1 MRLAL
6 DVEAQQSFEFL
17 SEQVQL
23 PHAAYARCPPRHL
36 CFGVWSPLCPGAQVH
51 GLRKA
56 FSTLSDVLI
65 EEVDV
70 IRSEAAEGHD
80 ETQKQLSGQAKA
92 LKAVRTEVAL
102 LRAEVQGGRGSWQ
115 SKAAAVDQRL
125 DSFHNDLALLA
136 QEAAK
141 SNSAQHLLQLE
152 VVQLRAQLEEEERAR
167 RSGLEDATS
176 HRADLQERIGAAG
189 QDARS
194 SLQALDSDVCSLR
207 THAEKQLSA
216 QAASI
221 EQAKARL
228 LQCAQAIEKQWSAGK
243 VQQQR
248 VESLASSS
256 ALQNQQLQE
265 RVEIVNKQQTRWRA
279 TLEDAVKAASSDVQ
293 LLQAQCRA
301 LESVIVGAKTDTRR
315 LLGEQEAETQRQ
327 CDTLGR
333 AIHSIADTL
342 NLTSPLIT
350 VQ

>member
-1 MRLAL
+1 M
-6 DVEAQQSFEFL
+6 
-17 SEQVQL
+17 QL
-23 PHAAYARCPPRHL
+23 PHTYAR
-36 CFGVWSPLCPGAQVH
+36 GTPLTVRACVVPGAQVH

-70 IRSEAAEGHD
+70 IRSEAAEAHD
-80 ETQKQLSGQAKA
+80 ETRKQVAGLAKA
-92 LKAVRTEVAL
+92 FKAVRAEMAL

-115 SKAAAVDQRL
+115 SKAAAVDQRI
-125 DSFHNDLALLA
+125 DSFHNDLELLA

-141 SNSAQHLLQLE
+141 SNSAQHVLQLE
-152 VVQLRAQLEEEERAR
+152 VVQLRAQLEEEERLR
-167 RSGLEDATS
+167 RSGLEDAS
-176 HRADLQERIGAAG
+176 SQRADLQERIVAAG

-194 SLQALDSDVCSLR
+194 SLQALDSDLCSVR

-228 LQCAQAIEKQWSAGK
+228 LQCAQAIEKQWSAAK

-248 VESLASSS
+248 IESLAGSS

-279 TLEDAVKAASSDVQ
+279 TLEDAVKAV
-293 LLQAQCRA
+293 
-301 LESVIVGAKTDTRR
+301 
-315 LLGEQEAETQRQ
+315 
-327 CDTLGR
+327 
-333 AIHSIADTL
+333 
-342 NLTSPLIT
+342 P
-350 VQ
+350 

>member
-1 MRLAL
+1 M
-6 DVEAQQSFEFL
+6 
-17 SEQVQL
+17 
-23 PHAAYARCPPRHL
+23 
-36 CFGVWSPLCPGAQVH
+36 PGAQVH

-70 IRSEAAEGHD
+70 IRSEAAEAHD
-80 ETQKQLSGQAKA
+80 ETRKQVAGQAKA
-92 LKAVRTEVAL
+92 LKAVRAEMAL

-115 SKAAAVDQRL
+115 SKAAAVDQRI
-125 DSFHNDLALLA
+125 DSFHNDLELLA

-141 SNSAQHLLQLE
+141 SNSAQHVLQLE
-152 VVQLRAQLEEEERAR
+152 VVQLRAQLEEEERVR
-167 RSGLEDATS
+167 RSGLEEAS
-176 HRADLQERIGAAG
+176 SQRADLQERIVAAG

-194 SLQALDSDVCSLR
+194 SLQALDSDLCSVR

-228 LQCAQAIEKQWSAGK
+228 LQCAQAIEKQWSAAK

-248 VESLASSS
+248 IESLAGSS

-301 LESVIVGAKTDTRR
+301 LESAVAGSKTETRR
-315 LLGEQEAETQRQ
+315 LLV
-327 CDTLGR
+327 
-333 AIHSIADTL
+333 S
-342 NLTSPLIT
+342 
-350 VQ
+350 

>member
-17 SEQVQL
+17 SE
-23 PHAAYARCPPRHL
+23 
-36 CFGVWSPLCPGAQVH
+36 QVH

-70 IRSEAAEGHD
+70 IRSEAAERQD

-92 LKAVRTEVAL
+92 MKAVRTELAL

-125 DSFHNDLALLA
+125 ESFHNDLALLA

-141 SNSAQHLLQLE
+141 GSSAQHVLQLE
-152 VVQLRAQLEEEERAR
+152 VVQLRAQLEEEERSR
-167 RSGLEDATS
+167 RSGLEDAAS

-189 QDARS
+189 QDTRS
-194 SLQALDSDVCSLR
+194 SLVALDSDVCSLR
-207 THAEKQLSA
+207 THAEKQLSL

-228 LQCAQAIEKQWSAGK
+228 LQCAQAIEKQWSTGK

-248 VESLASSS
+248 LESLASSG
-256 ALQNQQLQE
+256 ALQSQQLQE

-279 TLEDAVKAASSDVQ
+279 SLEDAVKAASSDVQ
-293 LLQAQCRA
+293 LLQAQCRT
-301 LESVIVGAKTDTRR
+301 LESVIVGSKTDTRR
-315 LLGEQEAETQRQ
+315 LLGELEAETQRQ

-333 AIHSIADTL
+333 AIHSVADTL

-350 VQ
+350 AA

>member
-1 MRLAL
+1 M
-6 DVEAQQSFEFL
+6 
-17 SEQVQL
+17 
-23 PHAAYARCPPRHL
+23 
-36 CFGVWSPLCPGAQVH
+36 PGAQVH

-70 IRSEAAEGHD
+70 IRSEAAEAHD
-80 ETQKQLSGQAKA
+80 ETRKQVAGQAKA
-92 LKAVRTEVAL
+92 LKAVRAEMAL

-115 SKAAAVDQRL
+115 SKAAAVDQRI
-125 DSFHNDLALLA
+125 DSFHNDLELLA

-141 SNSAQHLLQLE
+141 SNSAQHVLQLE

-167 RSGLEDATS
+167 RSGLEDAS
-176 HRADLQERIGAAG
+176 SQRADLQERIVAAG

-194 SLQALDSDVCSLR
+194 SLQALDSDLCSVR

-228 LQCAQAIEKQWSAGK
+228 LQCAQAIEKQWSAAK

-248 VESLASSS
+248 IESLAGSS

-301 LESVIVGAKTDTRR
+301 LESAIAGSKTETRR
-315 LLGEQEAETQRQ
+315 LLVG
-327 CDTLGR
+327 
-333 AIHSIADTL
+333 
-342 NLTSPLIT
+342 
-350 VQ
+350 

>member
-1 MRLAL
+1 M
-6 DVEAQQSFEFL
+6 
-17 SEQVQL
+17 
-23 PHAAYARCPPRHL
+23 
-36 CFGVWSPLCPGAQVH
+36 PGAQVH

-70 IRSEAAEGHD
+70 IRSEAAEAHD
-80 ETQKQLSGQAKA
+80 ETRKQVAGLAKA
-92 LKAVRTEVAL
+92 FKAVRAEMAL

-115 SKAAAVDQRL
+115 SKAAAVDQRI
-125 DSFHNDLALLA
+125 DSFHNDLELLA

-141 SNSAQHLLQLE
+141 SNSAQHVLQLE

-167 RSGLEDATS
+167 RSGLEDAS
-176 HRADLQERIGAAG
+176 SQRADLQERIVAAG

-194 SLQALDSDVCSLR
+194 SLQALDSDLCSVR

-228 LQCAQAIEKQWSAGK
+228 LQCAQAIEKQWSAAK

-248 VESLASSS
+248 IESLAGSS

-301 LESVIVGAKTDTRR
+301 LESAVAGSKTETRR
-315 LLGEQEAETQRQ
+315 LLV
-327 CDTLGR
+327 
-333 AIHSIADTL
+333 S
-342 NLTSPLIT
+342 
-350 VQ
+350 

>member
-1 MRLAL
+1 M
-6 DVEAQQSFEFL
+6 Q
-17 SEQVQL
+17 
-23 PHAAYARCPPRHL
+23 
-36 CFGVWSPLCPGAQVH
+36 

-70 IRSEAAEGHD
+70 IRSEAAERQD

-92 LKAVRTEVAL
+92 LRAVKAELAS
-102 LRAEVQGGRGSWQ
+102 LRAEAQGGRGSWQ
-115 SKAAAVDQRL
+115 SKATAVDQRL
-125 DSFHNDLALLA
+125 ESFHSDLTLLA

-141 SNSAQHLLQLE
+141 GSSVQHLLQLE
-152 VVQLRAQLEEEERAR
+152 VVQLRAQLEEEGRAR
-167 RSGLEDATS
+167 RSSIEDAAS
-176 HRADLQERIGAAG
+176 HRTDLQKRVGAAE

-228 LQCAQAIEKQWSAGK
+228 LQCAQAIEKQWSTGK

-248 VESLASSS
+248 LDSLGSSS

-279 TLEDAVKAASSDVQ
+279 SLEDAIKAASSDTQ
-293 LLQAQCRA
+293 MLHAQCRL
-301 LESVIVGAKTDTRR
+301 LENTIVNAKTDTRK
-315 LLGEQEAETQRQ
+315 LLGELEAETHRQ
-327 CDTLGR
+327 AETLGR
-333 AIHSIADTL
+333 AIHSIADTM
-342 NLTSPLIT
+342 NLTSPLLT
-350 VQ
+350 AA